1 MSKWLPLV
9 PAVIGLALAGWFYQ
23 DIRALRAELSALRGE
38 TPPVVAKASDT
49 RRDAKASALRRGGG
63 SGLLA
68 QLGRRT
74 DSERPELPDR
84 PDESRVERRQRRQ
97 EELRAILGR
106 EPGESDEDY
115 RARVA
120 PFIQTAL
127 AVPRARLEEARASAE
142 AAARVSED
150 QRRNL
155 DALFED
161 VTRET
166 LDLTNLAISSG
177 DLTPY
182 ERNVA
187 GVLSWTGGLGAI
199 LGTTQARIGEILRP
213 DQLRTLSQQGFDFA
227 EYVGAQV
234 PWETLNPPPPPPGG
248 GG

>member
-1 MSKWLPLV
+1 MRKWLPLV
-9 PAVIGLALAGWFYQ
+9 VAVIGLVLAGWFYR
-23 DIRALRAELSALRGE
+23 DNRALRAELSALRSESTPAGPKASE
-38 TPPVVAKASDT
+38 TPSD
-49 RRDAKASALRRGGG
+49 AQASAPRSVG
-63 SGLLA
+63 GLLA

-74 DSERPELPDR
+74 EGDRPELPDR
-84 PDESRVERRQRRQ
+84 PDESRAERRKRRQ
-97 EELRAILGR
+97 EELRAMLGR

-150 QRRNL
+150 QRRKL
-155 DALFED
+155 DTLFED
-161 VTRET
+161 VSRET
-166 LDLTNLAISSG
+166 LDLTNEAIASG

-199 LGTTQARIGEILRP
+199 LGTTQARIGEILRA

-227 EYVGAQV
+227 EYMGVRI
-234 PWETLNPPPPPPGG
+234 PWETLNPPPPPPDGG
-248 GG
+248 G